1 MNNIL
6 NYIAKDIKEGEALQ
20 EALAGLQDQAWI
32 VGDTARRMVTNSGPE
47 NANGLDL
54 VLSCD
59 EHQPTL
65 EVLSSSFKVNVVGN
79 STYTL
84 EVGPLPVRITFADIG
99 EYLATRRYAGDCVAV
114 NLTKKVPVTTPEF
127 FFAPPTA
134 EVGSPELPATKDE
147 QLILADLV
155 IFEAHL
161 AERMANQ
168 MKDNLN
174 KPASEVIQV
183 ISNQNPESP
192 VATD

>member
-6 NYIAKDIKEGEALQ
+6 NYIAKDIKEGEVLQ
-20 EALAGLQDQAWI
+20 EALAGLQDQAWV
-32 VGDTARRMVTNSGPE
+32 VGDTARRMVTNSNPE
-47 NANGLDL
+47 NSNGLDL
-54 VLSCD
+54 VISCD
-59 EHQPTL
+59 VHEPTI
-65 EVLSSSFKVNVVGN
+65 EVLTKSFKVNVIGN
-79 STYTL
+79 SIYTL
-84 EVGPLPVRITFADIG
+84 EVGPLPVRLTFADIG

-134 EVGSPELPATKDE
+134 EVGNQEQPASKEE
-147 QLILADLV
+147 QLVLADLV

-174 KPASEVIQV
+174 KPASEVF
-183 ISNQNPESP
+183 SNPSPEST